1 MSSSM
6 ILTAVREEY
15 EIDTVGGRPRDEKG
29 HYFQRR
35 RGGRYL
41 AFERWVLIM
50 ARLHIEVDEMLLVA
64 YSLMV

>member
-1 MSSSM
+1 MGSLMS
-6 ILTAVREEY
+6 LTAIREEH

-29 HYFQRR
+29 YYFQRR
-35 RGGRYL
+35 RGGRDL
-41 AFERWVLIM
+41 AFERRVLII